1 MFTKPNKGIA
11 VDGGCSGNPGLA
23 YYRAVDIETGK
34 ELFKYDIGEATNNI
48 AEFLAIC
55 NAIHYRN
62 LMKLDLKIYSDSVTA
77 MSWVR
82 NKRANSSYTSK
93 YIDQRIKKAEDFLKQ
108 NKFEN
113 IEKWRTKLWGEIP
126 ADFGLKN
133 K

>member
-1 MFTKPNKGIA
+1 MYNKPNKGIA
-11 VDGGCSGNPGLA
+11 VDGGSSGNPGLS

-34 ELFKYDIGEATNNI
+34 ELFNYNIGEATNNI

-62 LMKLDLKIYSDSVTA
+62 LTKSDLIIYSDSITGI
-77 MSWVR
+77 SWVK
-82 NKRANSSYTSK
+82 NKRANSSYSNDS
-93 YIDQRIKKAEDFLKQ
+93 IDVRIEKAEDFLKQ
-108 NKFEN
+108 NKFEK
-113 IEKWRTKLWGEIP
+113 IEKWNTKLWGEIP